1 MASIYGAW
9 KGARTLAPSVL
20 HLACFYRMSCTK
32 ASAPWRAPRLL
43 ACLLMRGYE
52 TGELRNRLRIACINY
67 GGIGHIGP
75 DWQMSLPSGL
85 AVQRGCSTDIRAAV
99 V

>member
-1 MASIYGAW
+1 
-9 KGARTLAPSVL
+9 
-20 HLACFYRMSCTK
+20 
-32 ASAPWRAPRLL
+32 
-43 ACLLMRGYE
+43 MRGYE